1 MAQPPADL
9 VDPRVAKALS
19 HPMRSHILTILNERV
34 ASPNELA
41 ELIEEPLPNVSYH
54 VRALHDLECI
64 ELVGTAQRRG
74 AVEHYYRALTRPLFE
89 DQEWRRL
96 PASIRREVSRVGL
109 RLVWDDVS
117 KAVATRTFENRPDR
131 HLSRAPLVLDAQG
144 WDDVN
149 SLLRDTYDRAEQ
161 MAAESA
167 RRLADAG
174 DQGIPS
180 RLVMMHF
187 EAAESTT

>member
-9 VDPRVAKALS
+9 VDPRLAKAVS

-34 ASPNELA
+34 ASPSELA

-89 DQEWRRL
+89 DQEWKRL

-117 KAVATRTFENRPDR
+117 EAIATRTFENRPDR
-131 HLSRAPLVLDAQG
+131 HLSRAPLVLDEQG

-167 RRLADAG
+167 TRLANAG

-187 EAAESTT
+187 EAAGSTT

>member
-1 MAQPPADL
+1 M
-9 VDPRVAKALS
+9 
-19 HPMRSHILTILNERV
+19 
-34 ASPNELA
+34 
-41 ELIEEPLPNVSYH
+41 SYH
-54 VRALHDLECI
+54 VRALYDLECV

-89 DQEWRRL
+89 DQEWKRL
-96 PASIRREVSRVGL
+96 PASIRHEVSRVGL

-117 KAVATRTFENRPDR
+117 EAIASRTFENRPGR
-131 HLSRAPLVLDAQG
+131 HLSRAPLVLDEQG

-161 MAAESA
+161 VAAESGA
-167 RRLADAG
+167 RLANAG
-174 DQGIPS
+174 GQRIPS

-187 EAAESTT
+187 EAAGSIRAPGLR